1 MRAWFRTGRGVGLFS
16 LVVIALLIVGVAPY
30 VKQNLLSDQGPVE
43 RATPTAVREASQEKA
58 DDAAAERA
66 ALREALLTAKAE
78 AAKKA
83 VAAKE
88 APEEAPEEPVVG
100 TLAEPVVGQ
109 SVQDQVAQRGLNT
122 ASAPATA
129 SASAAQGAVP
139 SDSTMYLS
147 IPSIGLSNIP
157 VFEGT
162 SEAVL
167 SQGVGH
173 VPGTGYPWVPG
184 SNTYIA
190 GHRLGYPGTVSDHIF
205 WNLPSIAVG
214 DQVILTDSLGQ
225 SYTYQV
231 SEIFEVYPTD
241 LSVTGATGG
250 DVVSLQTCIENFGDY
265 WTPGP
270 NWFVRYI
277 VRANRVG

>member
-1 MRAWFRTGRGVGLFS
+1 MGKASKIFKGRRRAGLYLLVAAGLALGALILGTSVFGTGGEPVKKAANTVAGPAPKP
-16 LVVIALLIVGVAPY
+16 LVNEALVEARARAAGQVA
-30 VKQNLLSDQGPVE
+30 
-43 RATPTAVREASQEKA
+43 REAAEK
-58 DDAAAERA
+58 
-66 ALREALLTAKAE
+66 E
-78 AAKKA
+78 AAKRAAREQARREAARKKA
-83 VAAKE
+83 A
-88 APEEAPEEPVVG
+88 EEP
-100 TLAEPVVGQ
+100 A
-109 SVQDQVAQRGLNT
+109 
-122 ASAPATA
+122 APANIPPDT
-129 SASAAQGAVP
+129 
-139 SDSTMYLS
+139 TMYLT
-147 IPSIGLSNIP
+147 IPKIGLFDIP

-173 VPGTGYPWVPG
+173 VPGTGYPWAPG

-205 WNLPSIAVG
+205 WNLPSLAVG
-214 DQVILTDSLGQ
+214 DQVIIEDSLGQ
-225 SYTYQV
+225 VYTYRV

>member
-1 MRAWFRTGRGVGLFS
+1 MGKASKLFKGRRRAGLYLLGAVCLALGAVFLGMSIFGVGGEP
-16 LVVIALLIVGVAPY
+16 AKRA
-30 VKQNLLSDQGPVE
+30 
-43 RATPTAVREASQEKA
+43 ATPVAAPAPEPLVNEALVEARARAAGQVAREAAEREAAEKA
-58 DDAAAERA
+58 AREQARRETARKKAAERA
-66 ALREALLTAKAE
+66 SAE
-78 AAKKA
+78 KPA
-83 VAAKE
+83 
-88 APEEAPEEPVVG
+88 
-100 TLAEPVVGQ
+100 
-109 SVQDQVAQRGLNT
+109 
-122 ASAPATA
+122 APAAIPPDT
-129 SASAAQGAVP
+129 
-139 SDSTMYLS
+139 TMYLT
-147 IPSIGLSNIP
+147 IPKIGLFDIP

-173 VPGTGYPWVPG
+173 VPGTGYPWAPG

-190 GHRLGYPGTVSDHIF
+190 GHRLGYPGTVSDHVF
-205 WNLPSIAVG
+205 WKLPSLAAG
-214 DQVILTDSLGQ
+214 DQIIIEDSLGQ
-225 SYTYQV
+225 VYTYQV

-277 VRANRVG
+277 VRGELVR

>member
-1 MRAWFRTGRGVGLFS
+1 MGKASKIFKDRRRAGLYLLLAAGLALGALILGTGVFGTG
-16 LVVIALLIVGVAPY
+16 GE
-30 VKQNLLSDQGPVE
+30 PVE
-43 RATPTAVREASQEKA
+43 EAATPVAAPAPEPLVNEALVEARARTAGLRAREAAEK
-58 DDAAAERA
+58 
-66 ALREALLTAKAE
+66 E
-78 AAKKA
+78 AAKMAAREQARREAARKKA
-83 VAAKE
+83 
-88 APEEAPEEPVVG
+88 
-100 TLAEPVVGQ
+100 AEQAGAEKP
-109 SVQDQVAQRGLNT
+109 A
-122 ASAPATA
+122 APATI
-129 SASAAQGAVP
+129 P
-139 SDSTMYLS
+139 PDTTMYLT
-147 IPSIGLSNIP
+147 IPKIGLFDIP

-190 GHRLGYPGTVSDHIF
+190 GHRLGYPGTVSDHVF

-250 DVVSLQTCIENFGDY
+250 DVLSLQTCIENFGDY

>member
-1 MRAWFRTGRGVGLFS
+1 MGLYLLVAVCLALGVLYLGMSVFRTQGEPVKEAVTPVAAPAPEP
-16 LVVIALLIVGVAPY
+16 LVNDALVEAQARAAGQIA
-30 VKQNLLSDQGPVE
+30 
-43 RATPTAVREASQEKA
+43 REAAEKE
-58 DDAAAERA
+58 AAKRAAREQARKEAAEKKAREAAEERA
-66 ALREALLTAKAE
+66 AI
-78 AAKKA
+78 
-83 VAAKE
+83 
-88 APEEAPEEPVVG
+88 
-100 TLAEPVVGQ
+100 
-109 SVQDQVAQRGLNT
+109 
-122 ASAPATA
+122 
-129 SASAAQGAVP
+129 P
-139 SDSTMYLS
+139 SDSTMYLT
-147 IPSIGLSNIP
+147 IPSIGLYDIP

-173 VPGTGYPWVPG
+173 VPGTGYPWAPG

-205 WNLPSIAVG
+205 WNLPSVGIG
-214 DQVILTDSLGQ
+214 DQVIVEDSLGQ
-225 SYTYQV
+225 AYTYQV

-241 LSVTGATGG
+241 LSVTGAAGR

-277 VRANRVG
+277 VRADRVN